1 MIKLEC
7 ESCIY
12 NQNEKEELNCDKI
25 KCGYLKEK
33 ENQCLIFDGDDSEW
47 WDLIKIWWMME
58 QKECKNS

>member
-1 MIKLEC
+1 MWLIFAFALYNELIKGDVVKLEC

-25 KCGYLKEK
+25 KCCYLKEK

-47 WDLIKIWWMME
+47 
-58 QKECKNS
+58 